1 MESTSDGFEIAD
13 EDLRLRGPGDFFGT
27 KQHGYMKLKIADIS
41 KDGKIARIARK
52 YAFEIIYQDPNLE
65 LSNHKRIFQ
74 KFKKEYAHMY
84 AYLQTG

>member
-41 KDGKIARIARK
+41 KDGKIANC
-52 YAFEIIYQDPNLE
+52 P
-65 LSNHKRIFQ
+65 
-74 KFKKEYAHMY
+74 
-84 AYLQTG
+84 